1 MFPRKV
7 NRVETEIIMPDVVVG
22 GDFQQAIELA
32 EQAAVSRDA
41 RWAYEEGIEVE
52 QNRILIRN
60 GIQHAYVL
68 NPEGSDYVVKR
79 FRYGGEANI
88 QRDTMNLLHEILE
101 NSGCLVSAVRVLAM
115 ASNGVL
121 SPAAVIERAPGKSV
135 SSRFMPDWAYP
146 NHLAVCRAAMMKEI
160 DVVRQHL
167 DRALGRT
174 ASRILVND
182 IDLSNNAGNNVFTHT
197 GEDGEK
203 RFTLIDQPF
212 TWLPAGFYRAAL
224 LGLRLR
230 ARAHLLQ
237 ADFTGSKV

>member
-1 MFPRKV
+1 MTK
-7 NRVETEIIMPDVVVG
+7 VETEIIMPEIAVG
-22 GDFQQAIELA
+22 DDFGQAMELA
-32 EQAAVSRDA
+32 ERAAISRDA
-41 RWAYEEGIEVE
+41 QWAREEDIKVE
-52 QNRILIRN
+52 QNRILARE
-60 GIQHAYVL
+60 GMRHVYVL
-68 NPEGSDYVVKR
+68 NPEGNYVVKR
-79 FRYGGEANI
+79 FRSIGEAAI
-88 QRDTMNLLHEILE
+88 QRDTMNTLYDVLQRA
-101 NSGCLVSAVRVLAM
+101 GCPVSSVRVLAM
-115 ASNGVL
+115 ASNGALPPV
-121 SPAAVIERAPGKSV
+121 AVIERAPGESIN
-135 SSRFMPDWAYP
+135 SQFMPEQAYFD
-146 NHLAVCRAAMMKEI
+146 HIVSCHSSMMEELK
-160 DVVRQHL
+160 VVRRHL
-167 DRALGRT
+167 DQALGRT

>member
-1 MFPRKV
+1 MM
-7 NRVETEIIMPDVVVG
+7 E
-22 GDFQQAIELA
+22 EL
-32 EQAAVSRDA
+32 
-41 RWAYEEGIEVE
+41 
-52 QNRILIRN
+52 
-60 GIQHAYVL
+60 
-68 NPEGSDYVVKR
+68 K
-79 FRYGGEANI
+79 
-88 QRDTMNLLHEILE
+88 
-101 NSGCLVSAVRVLAM
+101 
-115 ASNGVL
+115 
-121 SPAAVIERAPGKSV
+121 
-135 SSRFMPDWAYP
+135 
-146 NHLAVCRAAMMKEI
+146 
-160 DVVRQHL
+160 VVRQHL

>member
-121 SPAAVIERAPGKSV
+121 PPAAVIERAPGKSV
-135 SSRFMPDWAYP
+135 SSRFMPEQAYCDRF
-146 NHLAVCRAAMMKEI
+146 ASCRSAMIEELK
-160 DVVRQHL
+160 VVRQHL
-167 DRALGRT
+167 DQALGRT

-182 IDLSNNAGNNVFTHT
+182 ICSSNNAGNNVFTHT
-197 GEDGEK
+197 INGEK

-212 TWLPAGFYRAAL
+212 TWLPDGIYRAAL
-224 LGLRLR
+224 LGLQMRSRFPLR
-230 ARAHLLQ
+230 Q
-237 ADFTGSKV
+237 AGFTDSRV